1 MELRQGLRILGLLLL
16 AFAARAQPASPASA
30 ASAAQSAPAAETA
43 ASQPPGQLY
52 APRVQL
58 DSWPMRIFV
67 TRDIPPETQPVLR
80 LYYADGAY
88 RQALF
93 CDVAPLNIAR
103 RQIWVGGADS
113 DGQDAQH
120 VGTWLLF
127 MLKPHGPA
135 ANAAPVSGPARHDCS
150 VPGMKS
156 VARVQPVL
164 SWTEAGCNGECQ
176 IFASVPHIYLGNAW
190 KATAYALAVLLAFI
204 GLTWLG
210 VRLASKAPGL
220 GYARFRSF
228 FVVDHAFSLS
238 LFQMGLWTCAV
249 GFMVLYQLFAAF
261 DAASIPESLITLMG
275 TSLLTAGA
283 SAVLSQNAKE
293 ALTRQLAGMRE
304 SLAVTAAGAA
314 ELAAAKLA
322 LSRLEAAVRTRSMSR
337 GLAAESDTL
346 VAALVPVLAA
356 PVAGALDPAKAQA
369 AVDALQQATALLQA
383 RIAQLPD
390 PDEGNVSLR
399 QRLVEM
405 LTAEGDAAEGKTLS
419 LSRLQMLFWT
429 VIIIIMFIAK
439 SIIAGLL
446 WDIPWTLVALM
457 GVSQLG
463 YIGGKFGQTTPGQA
477 ATR

>member
-1 MELRQGLRILGLLLL
+1 
-16 AFAARAQPASPASA
+16 
-30 ASAAQSAPAAETA
+30 
-43 ASQPPGQLY
+43 
-52 APRVQL
+52 
-58 DSWPMRIFV
+58 
-67 TRDIPPETQPVLR
+67 
-80 LYYADGAY
+80 
-88 RQALF
+88 
-93 CDVAPLNIAR
+93 
-103 RQIWVGGADS
+103 
-113 DGQDAQH
+113 
-120 VGTWLLF
+120 
-127 MLKPHGPA
+127 
-135 ANAAPVSGPARHDCS
+135 
-150 VPGMKS
+150 
-156 VARVQPVL
+156 VQPVL
-164 SWTEAGCNGECQ
+164 TWTEAGCTGECQ
-176 IFASVPHIYLGNAW
+176 VFASVPHIYLGNAW
-190 KATAYALAVLLAFI
+190 KATAYALAVLVAFI

-220 GYARFRSF
+220 EYARFRSF

-293 ALTRQLAGMRE
+293 ALTRQVAGIRE
-304 SLAVTAAGAA
+304 SLVASAAGAA
-314 ELAAAKLA
+314 DLAAAKLA
-322 LSRLEAAVRTRSMSR
+322 LSRLEAALKTRSMSR
-337 GLAAESDTL
+337 GLALESDAL
-346 VAALVPVLAA
+346 VAALQPVLAA
-356 PVAGALDPAKAQA
+356 PVAAAVDPAKAQA
-369 AVDALQQATALLQA
+369 AADALQQAAALLQA

-390 PDEGNVSLR
+390 PNEGNVSLR

-463 YIGGKFGQTTPGQA
+463 YIGGKFGQTTQGP
-477 ATR
+477 ATTR

>member
-1 MELRQGLRILGLLLL
+1 MAKRRWMGVLVLLL
-16 AFAARAQPASPASA
+16 AASVRAQPAPA
-30 ASAAQSAPAAETA
+30 ASQAEGTAAAPAAA
-43 ASQPPGQLY
+43 ASQPAAQLY
-52 APRVQL
+52 PPRVQL
-58 DSWPMRIFV
+58 DSWPMRVFV
-67 TRDIPPETQPVLR
+67 SRDIAPETRPMLR

-88 RQALF
+88 RQALY
-93 CDVAPLNIAR
+93 CDVAPVNIAR
-103 RQIWVGGADS
+103 RQIWVGGAES

-127 MLKPHGPA
+127 TLKPHGQA
-135 ANAAPVSGPARHDCS
+135 AAGGVRHDCS
-150 VPGMKS
+150 VPGLKS

-164 SWTEAGCNGECQ
+164 TWTEAGCTGDCQ
-176 IFASVPHIYLGNAW
+176 LFASVPYIYVGNAW

-210 VRLASKAPGL
+210 VRLASRAPGL
-220 GYARFRSF
+220 EYARFRSF

-238 LFQMGLWTCAV
+238 LFQMALWTCAV

-275 TSLLTAGA
+275 TSLMTAGA

-293 ALTRQLAGMRE
+293 ALTRQVTGIRE
-304 SLAVTAAGAA
+304 SLAASAAGAA
-314 ELAAAKLA
+314 DLAAAKLA
-322 LSRLEAAVRTRSMSR
+322 LSRLEAALKTRSMSR
-337 GLAAESDTL
+337 GLATESD
-346 VAALVPVLAA
+346 ALIEALRPVIAA
-356 PVAGALDPAKAQA
+356 PVAGAADPAKAQA
-369 AVDALQQATALLQA
+369 SADALQQAAALLQA
-383 RIAQLPD
+383 RVAQLPD

-405 LTAEGDAAEGKTLS
+405 LTTEGDAAEGKTLS

-463 YIGGKFGQTTPGQA
+463 YIGGKFGQTTQGPA

>member
-1 MELRQGLRILGLLLL
+1 MALRHMLVVLVWLLL
-16 AFAARAQPASPASA
+16 ATSARAQPAST
-30 ASAAQSAPAAETA
+30 APAAPASPAAPEAA
-43 ASQPPGQLY
+43 ASQPAGQLY
-52 APRVQL
+52 PPRVQL

-67 TRDIPPETQPVLR
+67 TRDIAPETRPVLR

-88 RQALF
+88 RQALY
-93 CDVAPLNIAR
+93 CDVAPVNIAR
-103 RQIWVGGADS
+103 RQVWVGGADS

-127 MLKPHGPA
+127 TLKPHRPA
-135 ANAAPVSGPARHDCS
+135 ASALPGTTPVRHDCS
-150 VPGMKS
+150 VPGLKS

-164 SWTEAGCNGECQ
+164 SWTEAGCAGECQ
-176 IFASVPHIYLGNAW
+176 LFASIPHIYLGNAW
-190 KATAYALAVLLAFI
+190 KATAYALAVLVAFI

-220 GYARFRSF
+220 EYARFRSF

-261 DAASIPESLITLMG
+261 DAASIPESLIALMG

-293 ALTRQLAGMRE
+293 ALTRQVAGIRE
-304 SLAVTAAGAA
+304 SLAASAAGAA
-314 ELAAAKLA
+314 ELAAAKRA
-322 LSRLEAAVRTRSMSR
+322 LSSLEAALKTRSMSR
-337 GLAAESDTL
+337 GLTPESDAL
-346 VAALVPVLAA
+346 VAALQPVLAA
-356 PVAGALDPAKAQA
+356 PVAAAVDPAKAQA
-369 AVDALQQATALLQA
+369 AADALQQAAALLQA

-390 PDEGNVSLR
+390 PNEGQVSLR
-399 QRLVEM
+399 RRLVEM

-463 YIGGKFGQTTPGQA
+463 YIGGKFGQTTQGA
-477 ATR
+477 ATAR